1 MHNFY
6 IISVYFYT
14 NYTFFFT
21 MLSYSAIITFKRECK
36 SKLFLTSLSGRER
49 CSMKNLSVKLK
60 MTIIGIMVVVFMLFS
75 VQFSVSSMQAINKRI
90 LQEEED
96 NIRKDYDDSIRQQ
109 VSQVISL
116 LKTYQAEIDA
126 GTYTKEEGMKQA
138 ADKIRALRYGTE
150 GYFWVDQSDGTNV
163 VLLGNDI
170 EGTNRLGTEDVTG
183 FKMVK
188 DFIEGAVAQGS
199 YFCDYQYPKEGAA
212 EPMPKRAYTEYF
224 EPFDWVVGTGNYV
237 DNIDAQIAAST
248 ETALA
253 FTNQKI
259 GTFITVCIVFAF
271 IIILCLVITILNITK
286 PLHQVGEIL
295 GSMSVGNFSV
305 KIDERTLKRR
315 DDFGRLSNILEK
327 MRVNIGG
334 LIHNV
339 KDETTLT
346 TESVNGISEN
356 MVHLNTKVEDVS
368 STTTQLSASMDETA
382 ATAGNISEMTKEIES
397 AARNIAERAQEGA
410 GRAEVI
416 HKKAVGAKSSASES
430 KNSLVQQKKAIEGSL
445 LDALAKVKV
454 VSEISTLAESIMEI
468 TSQTNLLSLNASIEA
483 ARAGEA
489 GKGFAVVADE
499 IRKLAEQSQSSTE
512 NIKKV
517 TEQVN
522 NSVGTLATDAEQL
535 LSFIDTQVMESI
547 GMFETIANDYNEDAG
562 EIDSLVTDFS
572 AISEEL
578 LASINNI
585 TDSLNGIAQAAQE
598 SAQGTASIAN
608 RVLEVVDISDSVSTS
623 LQNANGIV
631 GRLNDAT
638 AKFQL

>member
-1 MHNFY
+1 M
-6 IISVYFYT
+6 IIEKGD
-14 NYTFFFT
+14 
-21 MLSYSAIITFKRECK
+21 IP
-36 SKLFLTSLSGRER
+36 
-49 CSMKNLSVKLK
+49 MKNLSVKLK
-60 MTIIGIMVVVFMLFS
+60 MTIIGLTVIVFMLFS
-75 VQFSVSSMQAINKRI
+75 IEFSVSSMRSIDERI
-90 LQEEED
+90 LQEEEE
-96 NIRKDYDDSIRQQ
+96 NIRKDYDDSIKQQ
-109 VSQVISL
+109 VAQVISL
-116 LKTYQAEIDA
+116 LETYQAEIDA
-126 GTYTKEEGMKQA
+126 GTYTREEGMKQA
-138 ADKIRALRYGTE
+138 ADKVRALRYGTD
-150 GYFWVDQSDGTNV
+150 GYFWVDLSDGTNV

-183 FKMVK
+183 FRMVK

-199 YFCDYQYPKEGAA
+199 YYSDYQYPKEGGT

-224 EPFDWVVGTGNYV
+224 EPFDWVVGTGNYI
-237 DNIDAQIAAST
+237 DNIDAQVNASK
-248 ETALA
+248 ERAHA
-253 FTNQKI
+253 YTNQKI
-259 GTFITVCIVFAF
+259 ITFITVCIAFA
-271 IIILCLVITILNITK
+271 IVIILCLAITIINITK
-286 PLHQVGEIL
+286 PLHEVGEIL
-295 GSMSVGNFSV
+295 QSMSGGDFSV
-305 KIDERTLKRR
+305 KIDGKTLKRR
-315 DDFGRLSNILEK
+315 DDFGKLSNILEK

-334 LIHNV
+334 LIHDV
-339 KDETTLT
+339 KNETTLT
-346 TESVNGISEN
+346 TDSVNDISEN

-368 STTTQLSASMDETA
+368 STTTQLSASMDVTA
-382 ATAGNISEMTKEIES
+382 ATAGSINEMTKEIEY

-410 GRAEVI
+410 GRAELI
-416 HKKAVGAKSSASES
+416 HKKAVGAKSSAGES

-445 LDALAKVKV
+445 QDALTKVKV

-522 NSVGTLATDAEQL
+522 DSVGTLAADAQQL
-535 LSFIDTQVMESI
+535 LTFIDTQVMESI

-578 LASINNI
+578 LASISNI

-598 SAQGTASIAN
+598 SAQGTANIAD
-608 RVLEVVDISDSVSTS
+608 RVMEVVQISDSVSTS
-623 LQNANGIV
+623 LQDANGIV

-638 AKFQL
+638 GKFQL

>member
-1 MHNFY
+1 
-6 IISVYFYT
+6 
-14 NYTFFFT
+14 
-21 MLSYSAIITFKRECK
+21 
-36 SKLFLTSLSGRER
+36 
-49 CSMKNLSVKLK
+49 MKNLSVKLK
-60 MTIIGIMVVVFMLFS
+60 MTIIGLTVVVFMLFS
-75 VQFSVSSMQAINKRI
+75 IEFSVSSMRSIDERI
-90 LQEEED
+90 LQEEEE
-96 NIRKDYDDSIRQQ
+96 NIRKDYDDSIKQQ
-109 VSQVISL
+109 VAQVISL
-116 LKTYQAEIDA
+116 LETYQAEIDA
-126 GTYTKEEGMKQA
+126 GTYTREEGMKQA
-138 ADKIRALRYGTE
+138 ADKVRALRYGTD
-150 GYFWVDQSDGTNV
+150 GYFWVDLSDGTNV

-183 FKMVK
+183 FRMVK

-199 YFCDYQYPKEGAA
+199 YYSDYQYPKEGGT

-224 EPFDWVVGTGNYV
+224 EPFDWVVGTGNYI
-237 DNIDAQIAAST
+237 DNIDAQVNASK
-248 ETALA
+248 ERAHA
-253 FTNQKI
+253 YTNQKI
-259 GTFITVCIVFAF
+259 ITFITVCIAFA
-271 IIILCLVITILNITK
+271 IVIILCLAVTIINITK
-286 PLHQVGEIL
+286 PLHEVGEIL
-295 GSMSVGNFSV
+295 QSMSGGDFSV
-305 KIDERTLKRR
+305 KIDGKTLKRR
-315 DDFGRLSNILEK
+315 DDFGKLSNILEK

-334 LIHNV
+334 LIHDV
-339 KDETTLT
+339 KNETTLT
-346 TESVNGISEN
+346 TDSVNDISEN

-368 STTTQLSASMDETA
+368 STTTQLSASMDVTA
-382 ATAGNISEMTKEIES
+382 ATAGSINEMTKEIEY

-410 GRAEVI
+410 GRAELI
-416 HKKAVGAKSSASES
+416 HKKAVGAKSSAGES

-445 LDALAKVKV
+445 QDALTKVKV

-522 NSVGTLATDAEQL
+522 DSVGTLAADAQQL
-535 LSFIDTQVMESI
+535 LTFIDTQVMESI

-578 LASINNI
+578 LASISNI

-598 SAQGTASIAN
+598 SAQGTANIAD
-608 RVLEVVDISDSVSTS
+608 RVMEVVQISDSVSTS
-623 LQNANGIV
+623 LQDANGIV

-638 AKFQL
+638 GKFQL

>member
-1 MHNFY
+1 
-6 IISVYFYT
+6 
-14 NYTFFFT
+14 
-21 MLSYSAIITFKRECK
+21 
-36 SKLFLTSLSGRER
+36 
-49 CSMKNLSVKLK
+49 MKNLSVKLK
-60 MTIIGIMVVVFMLFS
+60 MTIIGLTVVVFMLFS
-75 VQFSVSSMQAINKRI
+75 IEFSVSSMRSIDERI
-90 LQEEED
+90 LQEEEE
-96 NIRKDYDDSIRQQ
+96 NIRKDYDDSIKQQ
-109 VSQVISL
+109 VAQVISL
-116 LKTYQAEIDA
+116 LETYQAEIDA
-126 GTYTKEEGMKQA
+126 GTYTREEGMKQA
-138 ADKIRALRYGTE
+138 ADKVRALRYGTD
-150 GYFWVDQSDGTNV
+150 GYFWVDLSDGTNV

-183 FKMVK
+183 FRMVK

-199 YFCDYQYPKEGAA
+199 YYSDYQYPKEGGT

-224 EPFDWVVGTGNYV
+224 EPFDWVVGTGNYI
-237 DNIDAQIAAST
+237 DNIDAQVNASK
-248 ETALA
+248 ERAHA
-253 FTNQKI
+253 YTNQKI
-259 GTFITVCIVFAF
+259 ITFITVCIAFA
-271 IIILCLVITILNITK
+271 IVIILCLAVTIINITK
-286 PLHQVGEIL
+286 PLHEVGEIL
-295 GSMSVGNFSV
+295 QSMSGGDFSV
-305 KIDERTLKRR
+305 KIDGKTLKRR
-315 DDFGRLSNILEK
+315 DDFGKLSNILEK

-334 LIHNV
+334 LIHDV
-339 KDETTLT
+339 KNETTLT
-346 TESVNGISEN
+346 TDSVNGISEN

-368 STTTQLSASMDETA
+368 STTTQLSASMDVTA
-382 ATAGNISEMTKEIES
+382 ATAGSINEMTKEIEY

-410 GRAEVI
+410 GRAELI
-416 HKKAVGAKSSASES
+416 HKKAVGAKSSAGES

-445 LDALAKVKV
+445 QDALTKVKV

-522 NSVGTLATDAEQL
+522 DSVGTLAADAQQL
-535 LSFIDTQVMESI
+535 LTFIDTQVMESI

-578 LASINNI
+578 LASISNI

-598 SAQGTASIAN
+598 SAQGTANIAD
-608 RVLEVVDISDSVSTS
+608 RVMEVVQISDSVSTS
-623 LQNANGIV
+623 LQDANGIV

-638 AKFQL
+638 GKFQL